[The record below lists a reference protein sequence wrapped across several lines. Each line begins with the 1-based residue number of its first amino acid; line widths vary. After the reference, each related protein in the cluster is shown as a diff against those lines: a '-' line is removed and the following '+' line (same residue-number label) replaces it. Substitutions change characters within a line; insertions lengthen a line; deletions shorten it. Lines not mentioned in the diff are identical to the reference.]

1 MATPPPKSQGPS
13 TGARVA
19 SVVLVLVGAALWLG
33 LLFGIGIAG
42 PRFMEIFEKFK
53 IGGNLSL
60 PTRIAGGAGLVVRDY
75 WFLFGLLWLVA
86 TIALARKAA
95 SVASNV
101 FDRWPTTF
109 ALISFLCVCLI
120 FAFVMISLFV
130 PLAHNIEVFGH

>member
-1 MATPPPKSQGPS
+1 MTTLPPKSQGGS

-19 SVVLVLVGAALWLG
+19 RVVLVLVGTGLWLG

-42 PRFMEIFEKFK
+42 PRFMEMFEKFK
-53 IGGNLSL
+53 IGGHLSL

-75 WFLFGLLWLVA
+75 WFLFGPLWLVA
-86 TIALARKAA
+86 TIVLARKAA
-95 SVASNV
+95 RVASNV

-120 FAFVMISLFV
+120 SAFVIISLFM
-130 PLAHNIEVFGH
+130 PLVGEVYKVVR